1 MLSIG
6 ALIWVSVRP
15 LIRLVLCTL
24 CGFIITKA
32 DIFPPVAARGAG
44 QIILN
49 ITLPALM
56 FSKIV
61 PAFTSDN
68 VGSLG
73 PLVLVAFLYEAFGI
87 VIAWLVKQFFW
98 VPHRFR
104 YGILVA
110 GAWSNVGD
118 IPTAVIMSITG
129 SAPFNGSSDQTV
141 AVAYVAAFIIVFFI
155 TLFPL
160 GGTKLIELD
169 YVGPDMDD
177 EEVRKS
183 VPEKTK
189 ESLGRISKNLSSV
202 RRRVTGRSK
211 TKRSDGM
218 DKDLEKSDDLERN
231 GDGKCT
237 NEGNVHEK
245 GIEEDAF
252 VSGSDCIEERIS
264 TLAAPTPQL
273 AQPSRFQGQKHVSF
287 QHDTE
292 LDDNATVIPERVCS
306 PACSASASATAAGND
321 GYPSRVTSPAPSL
334 TPGDSEC
341 TYPSHRPHFSRRTS
355 QNPSTTTATIANDPA
370 LPSSDSNPKLPS
382 SVGPTTTPRPRSR
395 ATHHVLLAHTRTILF
410 SLLTPQAVT
419 IFVALLIALV
429 PILKSL
435 FTPVDSNGDGR
446 NLVPNAPDGQP
457 PLAFVLDTASFIGA
471 ASVPLGLISLG
482 SALARLQV
490 PHSPAEWRSLP
501 LGAISAL
508 AIGKM
513 VVMPIIGVL
522 LTQGLTTAGVIG
534 ESDKVLRFVCI
545 FLSCIP
551 TATTQVFLTQV
562 YSGTGEATTLSAF
575 LIPQYALMFITMTI
589 LTAFTLTLLF

>member
-15 LIRLVLCTL
+15 LLRLVLCTL

-32 DIFPPVAARGAG
+32 DIFPPIAARGTG

-68 VGSLG
+68 VGALG
-73 PLVLVAFLYEAFGI
+73 PLILVAFLYEAFGI
-87 VIAWLVKQFFW
+87 IIAWLVKQFFW

-110 GAWSNVGD
+110 GGWSNVGD
-118 IPTAVIMSITG
+118 VPTAVIMSITG
-129 SAPFNGSSDQTV
+129 SAPFNGSTDQTV
-141 AVAYVAAFIIVFFI
+141 AVAYLAAFIIVFFI
-155 TLFPL
+155 TLFPM
-160 GGTKLIELD
+160 GGTKLIEWD

-189 ESLGRISKNLSSV
+189 ESFGRVSKDLSSL
-202 RRRVTGRSK
+202 RRRVVGRRK
-211 TKRSDGM
+211 TKGEDGA
-218 DKDLEKSDDLERN
+218 DKDLEKSDDLERV
-231 GDGKCT
+231 KCK
-237 NEGNVHEK
+237 NEGDVDEK
-245 GIEEDAF
+245 DIEEDAF
-252 VSGSDCIEERIS
+252 VPESDCIEERRS
-264 TLAAPTPQL
+264 TLAAPAPQT
-273 AQPSRFQGQKHVSF
+273 SRCQRQTQKHVSF
-287 QHDTE
+287 QHDAE
-292 LDDNATVIPERVCS
+292 LDDSATIVPERVCS
-306 PACSASASATAAGND
+306 PTCSASATAAGND

-334 TPGDSEC
+334 MPGDSEFAH
-341 TYPSHRPHFSRRTS
+341 PSHRPHFSRCTS
-355 QNPSTTTATIANDPA
+355 QDPSITTATIANDLTPPSPA
-370 LPSSDSNPKLPS
+370 HDHKFPS
-382 SVGPTTTPRPRSR
+382 TTPRPRSR
-395 ATHHVLLAHTRTILF
+395 AAHYVLLAHTRTILL
-410 SLLTPQAVT
+410 SMLTPQAIA

-435 FTPVDSNGDGR
+435 FTPVDTDGDGR
-446 NLVPNAPDGQP
+446 NMVPNAPDGQP
-457 PLAFVLDTASFIGA
+457 PLAFVLDTATFIGA
-471 ASVPLGLISLG
+471 ASVPMGLISLG

-490 PHSPAEWRSLP
+490 PRSPAQWRSLP

-513 VVMPIIGVL
+513 VIMPIIGVL
-522 LTQGLTTAGVIG
+522 LTQGLTSAGVID

-575 LIPQYALMFITMTI
+575 LVPQYVLMFITMTI

>member
-15 LIRLVLCTL
+15 LLRLVLCTL

-32 DIFPPVAARGAG
+32 DIFPPVAARGVG

-61 PAFTSDN
+61 PAFTSNN
-68 VGSLG
+68 VGALG
-73 PLVLVAFLYEAFGI
+73 PLILVAFLYEAFGI
-87 VIAWLVKQFFW
+87 TIAWLVKQFFW

-104 YGILVA
+104 YGILGA
-110 GAWSNVGD
+110 GGWSNVGD
-118 IPTAVIMSITG
+118 IPTSVIMSITG
-129 SAPFNGSSDQTV
+129 SAPFNGSTDQTV
-141 AVAYVAAFIIVFFI
+141 AVAYLAAFIIVFFI

-160 GGTKLIELD
+160 GGTKLIEWD
-169 YVGPDMDD
+169 YVGPDKDD

-183 VPEKTK
+183 VPEQTK
-189 ESLGRISKNLSSV
+189 ESFRRISKDLSSL
-202 RRRVTGRSK
+202 RRRVAGRRK
-211 TKRSDGM
+211 AKRSDGM
-218 DKDLEKSDDLERN
+218 DEDLEKNDDMERVEH
-231 GDGKCT
+231 GRCK
-237 NEGNVHEK
+237 NEGAVDEK
-245 GIEEDAF
+245 DIEEDAF
-252 VSGSDCIEERIS
+252 VPESDCTEERRS
-264 TLAAPTPQL
+264 TLAPASQS
-273 AQPSRFQGQKHVSF
+273 SRCQRQSPKHVSF
-287 QHDTE
+287 QHDTD
-292 LDDNATVIPERVCS
+292 LDDNATIVPERICTPTCS
-306 PACSASASATAAGND
+306 VSASATAAGND
-321 GYPSRVTSPAPSL
+321 GYPSRVTSPTPSL
-334 TPGDSEC
+334 TPGDSESVH
-341 TYPSHRPHFSRRTS
+341 PSHRPQFSRRTS
-355 QNPSTTTATIANDPA
+355 QNASTTTATIANDPI
-370 LPSSDSNPKLPS
+370 SSGPAHDHKLPS
-382 SVGPTTTPRPRSR
+382 SVGPTTAPRPRSR
-395 ATHHVLLAHTRTILF
+395 ATHHVLLAHARSILL
-410 SLLTPQAVT
+410 SMLTPQAIA

-435 FTPVDSNGDGR
+435 FTPVDTDGDGR
-446 NLVPNAPDGQP
+446 NMVPNAPDGQP
-457 PLAFVLDTASFIGA
+457 PLAFVLDTATFIGA
-471 ASVPLGLISLG
+471 ASVPMGLISLG

-490 PHSPAEWRSLP
+490 PHSPAQWRSLP

-513 VVMPIIGVL
+513 VLMPIIGVL
-522 LTQGLTTAGVIG
+522 LTQGLTSAGVID

-575 LIPQYALMFITMTI
+575 LVPQYALMFITMTI

>member
-1 MLSIG
+1 MLSVG

-32 DIFPPVAARGAG
+32 DIFPPVAARGMG
-44 QIILN
+44 QVLLN

-68 VGSLG
+68 VGALG
-73 PLVLVAFLYEAFGI
+73 PLILVAFLYEAFGI
-87 VIAWLVKQFFW
+87 IIAWLVKQFFW

-110 GAWSNVGD
+110 GGWSNVGD
-118 IPTAVIMSITG
+118 VPTAVIMSITG
-129 SAPFNGSSDQTV
+129 SAPFNGSTDQTV
-141 AVAYVAAFIIVFFI
+141 AVAYLAAFIIVFFI

-160 GGTKLIELD
+160 GGVKLIERD

-183 VPEKTK
+183 VPEKTT
-189 ESLGRISKNLSSV
+189 ESIRRISKNLSSV
-202 RRRVTGRSK
+202 RRRVAGRRK
-211 TKRSDGM
+211 TKKSDGM
-218 DKDLEKSDDLERN
+218 DKDLEKSEDPERVE
-231 GDGKCT
+231 DGKCK
-237 NEGNVHEK
+237 NEGDVHEK
-245 GIEEDAF
+245 AIEEDAF
-252 VSGSDCIEERIS
+252 VSEFDCIEERRS
-264 TLAAPTPQL
+264 TLAAPEPQF
-273 AQPSRFQGQKHVSF
+273 AQPSRFQRQKHVSF
-287 QHDTE
+287 QHDVE
-292 LDDNATVIPERVCS
+292 LDDNAAVVPERVYL
-306 PACSASASATAAGND
+306 PTRSASASATAAGND
-321 GYPSRVTSPAPSL
+321 CHPSRVTSPAPSL

-341 TYPSHRPHFSRRTS
+341 THPSHRPLFSRRTS
-355 QNPSTTTATIANDPA
+355 QNPSTTTATIANDAA
-370 LPSSDSNPKLPS
+370 LPSPAHDHKLPS
-382 SVGPTTTPRPRSR
+382 SVGPPTTPRPRPR
-395 ATHHVLLAHTRTILF
+395 AARHVLLAHTRTILL
-410 SLLTPQAVT
+410 SMLTPQAIA

-435 FTPVDSNGDGR
+435 FTPVDSDGDGS

-471 ASVPLGLISLG
+471 ASVPLGLICLG

-490 PHSPAEWRSLP
+490 PHSPAQWRSLP

-513 VVMPIIGVL
+513 VVMPIVGVL
-522 LTQGLTTAGVIG
+522 LTQGLTAAGIID

-575 LIPQYALMFITMTI
+575 LVPQYALMFITMTI